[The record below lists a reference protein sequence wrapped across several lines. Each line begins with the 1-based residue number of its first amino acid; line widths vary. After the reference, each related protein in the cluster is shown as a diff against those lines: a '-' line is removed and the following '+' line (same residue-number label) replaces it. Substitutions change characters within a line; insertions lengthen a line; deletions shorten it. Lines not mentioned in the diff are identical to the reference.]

1 MSVGAAAAGRGCA
14 RRRAHQSRGAVLHR
28 AMRAAQTVR
37 RRGPPACAS
46 GSARPPRRRGCRGVA
61 ASPLDDCV
69 IDWSR
74 HHAQVLIVEAGA
86 HGVRARL
93 AEGLLHRAADW
104 LSYGNVLIAH
114 ACGVPPT
121 PTMDGASS
129 VASSGDGD
137 DCESLADDSP
147 EAALCRAALL
157 GEASRLGVDARCVL
171 ARPRMLWHPPRARQ
185 DLLSNVLHPAV
196 VGDLDAHELVV
207 CLDAEAREH
216 ALAFVQPASARADY
230 APTVR
235 MLAEFAPLGAEAVR
249 RAARGER
256 GPGPLVPPLDAETTQ
271 ELMAHDER
279 RLAAALDAH
288 ADGALGVAVADASDL
303 EGWQRMADALLV
315 ATLGVAVFAVESFQR
330 ADVPDYDP
338 L

>member
-1 MSVGAAAAGRGCA
+1 
-14 RRRAHQSRGAVLHR
+14 
-28 AMRAAQTVR
+28 MRAEQTVR

-46 GSARPPRRRGCRGVA
+46 GGARPPRRRGCRGVA